1 MKKIKKLG
9 FNGKVALAVAN
20 VVVFF
25 TIFISIIN
33 VGIDPSHFNFIDWL
47 GKIAINVVLALVT
60 MFAGE
65 AFYIS
70 FCTVR
75 EDGKY
80 QNAKDKYDKAIDEIN
95 GRTQYLGQYLRIKH
109 KNEVKNA
116 NLNYLVDH
124 GIENAQN
131 ILKLDILDIP
141 NLNKPYKKVLDDGTE
156 LVFKSYTKNQIKEIE
171 YVLKGNVIVK
181 RVPKSFYLDID
192 NDKAGRS
199 DYVQAGYIESEKSFT
214 KHIGRILKVVGMV
227 GISILMATL
236 TVNDFMKG
244 DDLQAWFNLISR
256 VASAIGGFYS
266 GCRNSYRVNEID
278 VRAIRLKTT
287 LLKEYKNFINEKPD
301 YFKVTDEEYD
311 AAEAYEKAQ
320 LENKNS
326 NSAQLVNPVMIEPK
340 AEIDQDLI
348 EKLMKQP
355 ITPTP
360 SLEPKIETIDTN
372 KQ

>member
-9 FNGKVALAVAN
+9 FNGKVALAVAG

-80 QNAKDKYDKAIDEIN
+80 QRAKDKYDEVIDEIN

-116 NLNYLVDH
+116 SFNYLVDH
-124 GIENAQN
+124 GIENAQS

-156 LVFKSYTKNQIKEIE
+156 LVFKSYTKSQIKEIE

-214 KHIGRILKVVGMV
+214 KHIYRILKVVGMV
-227 GISILMATL
+227 GVSILMATL

-256 VASAIGGFYS
+256 VAAAIGGFYS

-287 LLKEYKNFINEKPD
+287 LLKEYKNFINDKPD

-326 NSAQLVNPVMIEPK
+326 NSVQLVNPVMIEP
-340 AEIDQDLI
+340 INQ
-348 EKLMKQP
+348 Q
-355 ITPTP
+355 
-360 SLEPKIETIDTN
+360 
-372 KQ
+372 